1 MLSMLLFGE
10 IVRFVG
16 TLLEVLFLFNVLIV
30 VHELGHFLAARLR
43 GLHVERFQIWFGAA
57 LWEKEIDG
65 VTYALGWIPAGG
77 FVALPQMAG
86 SELLEGE
93 RESGSEPLPA
103 VKPWDKILVALA
115 GPVANLLLAALF
127 SLVVWVVGRPVSQS
141 EATTTIG
148 YVFPDSPAEKA
159 GLKAGDRILQ
169 VDGHAVRRFQGMDE
183 SAITWNIVRSEGSE
197 IPIAVEREGKI
208 VSLFV
213 TPVREERGF
222 LQRKGL
228 RQILILPEETPTVAR
243 VFPKSP
249 AAAAGLQPGDQVLSV
264 DGQRLRSPIALNDYI
279 LKHPGKPLSLEVA
292 RAGQSR
298 VIEIVPEVP
307 VAETVPRIGL
317 QWDLAGTMSI
327 VHPNPVEQ
335 ILVSV
340 RAMTSTVT
348 AMLSPR
354 SDIKPQHLSGPV
366 GIMRLYYLLFQSPY
380 GWRLALWFSVLF
392 NVNVAI
398 LNLLPI
404 PVLDGGHILFSLAEW
419 VRGRPLSLRVLEAL
433 QVIFATLI
441 VGFMLYVTFFDVQDL
456 PWKGAKGQEMQFS
469 GKPHPAASPSEAR
482 SP

>member
-1 MLSMLLFGE
+1 MLPFGE
-10 IVRFVG
+10 VARFAG

-30 VHELGHFLAARLR
+30 VHEWGHFLAARAR
-43 GLHVERFQIWFGAA
+43 GLRVERFQIWFGAA
-57 LWEKEIDG
+57 LWEKEIAG

-86 SELLEGE
+86 AELLEGKQA
-93 RESGSEPLPA
+93 SGAEPLPP

-115 GPVANLLLAALF
+115 GPAANIVLAVLF

-159 GLKAGDRILQ
+159 GLQAGDRILQ
-169 VDGHAVRRFQGMDE
+169 VDGHPVRRFQGMDN
-183 SAITWNIVRSEGSE
+183 SAITWNIVRSEESE
-197 IPIAVEREGKI
+197 VPITVERAGQTLT
-208 VSLFV
+208 VSV

-228 RQILILPEETPTVAR
+228 RQILILPEETPTIAK

-249 AAAAGLQPGDQVLSV
+249 AAEAGLRPGDQILSV
-264 DGQRLRSPIALNDYI
+264 DGQRLLSPIALNDYI
-279 LKHPGKPLSLEVA
+279 LKHPGKRLALEVA
-292 RAGQSR
+292 RAGQGQAQA
-298 VIEIVPEVP
+298 VEIVPEVP
-307 VAETVPRIGL
+307 MADTVPRIGI

-327 VHPNPVEQ
+327 VHPNPFEQ
-335 ILVSV
+335 IQVSV

-392 NVNVAI
+392 NVNVAL

-404 PVLDGGHILFSLAEW
+404 PVLDGGHILLALTEW

-441 VGFMLYVTFFDVQDL
+441 VGFILYVTFFDVQDL
-456 PWKGAKGQEMQFS
+456 PWRGAKGPEMQFS
-469 GKPHPAASPSEAR
+469 GRAGHSAAPSQAK
-482 SP
+482 

>member
-1 MLSMLLFGE
+1 MVPFGE
-10 IVRFVG
+10 IVRFAG

-43 GLHVERFQIWFGAA
+43 GIHVERFQIWFGAA
-57 LWEKEIDG
+57 LWEKEVAG

-86 SELLEGE
+86 AELLEGKQA
-93 RESGSEPLPA
+93 GGTDPLPPA
-103 VKPWDKILVALA
+103 KPWDKILVALA
-115 GPVANLLLAALF
+115 GPAANVVLAFLF
-127 SLVVWVVGRPVSQS
+127 SLIVWVVGRPVSQS

-159 GLKAGDRILQ
+159 GLQAGDRILQ
-169 VDGHAVRRFQGMDE
+169 VDGHPVRRFQGMDD
-183 SAITWNIVRSEGSE
+183 SAITWNIVRSEESE
-197 IPIAVEREGKI
+197 IPITVEREGKMLTLS
-208 VSLFV
+208 VA
-213 TPVREERGF
+213 PVREERGF

-228 RQILILPEETPTVAR
+228 RQILILPEETPTIAR

-249 AAAAGLQPGDQVLSV
+249 AAEAGLLPGDQILSV
-264 DGQRLRSPIALNDYI
+264 DGRRLRSPIALNDYV

-292 RAGQSR
+292 RAGR
-298 VIEIVPEVP
+298 NRAVEIVPEVP
-307 VAETVPRIGL
+307 VAETVPRIGI

-335 ILVSV
+335 ILLSV

-392 NVNVAI
+392 NVNVAL

-404 PVLDGGHILFSLAEW
+404 PVLDGGHILLSLAEW
-419 VRGRPLSLRVLEAL
+419 VRGRPLSVRLLEAL

-441 VGFMLYVTFFDVQDL
+441 VGFILYVTFFDVQDL
-456 PWKGAKGQEMQFS
+456 PWRGSKGPEMQFP
-469 GKPHPAASPSEAR
+469 GKIHPASPSETK
-482 SP
+482 

>member
-1 MLSMLLFGE
+1 MLPFGE
-10 IVRFVG
+10 IARFVG
-16 TLLEVLFLFNVLIV
+16 TLLEVLFLFNILIV
-30 VHELGHFLAARLR
+30 VHELGHFLVARLR
-43 GLHVERFQIWFGAA
+43 GLRVERFQIWFGRP
-57 LWEKEIDG
+57 LWEREMAG

-86 SELLEGE
+86 AELLEGK
-93 RESGSEPLPA
+93 RESGDEPLPPA
-103 VKPWDKILVALA
+103 KPWDKILVALA
-115 GPVANLLLAALF
+115 GPAANIVLAVLF
-127 SLVVWVVGRPVSQS
+127 SLIVWVVGRPVSQS

-159 GLKAGDRILQ
+159 GLQPGDRILQ
-169 VDGHAVRRFQGMDE
+169 VDGHPVHRFQGMDN
-183 SAITWNIVRSEGSE
+183 SAVTWNIVRSEESE
-197 IPIAVEREGKI
+197 IPIMVERAGQLLT
-208 VSLFV
+208 VSV

-228 RQILILPEETPTVAR
+228 RQILILPEETPTIAR

-249 AAAAGLQPGDQVLSV
+249 AAEAGLRAGDQILSV
-264 DGQRLRSPIALNDYI
+264 DGQRLLSPLALNDYI
-279 LKHPGKPLSLEVA
+279 RKHPGKRLALEVE
-292 RAGQSR
+292 RAGASR
-298 VIEIVPEVP
+298 SETVEIVPEVP
-307 VAETVPRIGL
+307 VAETVPRIGI

-327 VHPNPVEQ
+327 VHPNPIEQ
-335 ILVSV
+335 IQVSV
-340 RAMTSTVT
+340 RAMISTVT

-392 NVNVAI
+392 NVNVAL

-404 PVLDGGHILFSLAEW
+404 PVLDGGHILLALAEW

-441 VGFMLYVTFFDVQDL
+441 VGFILYVTFFDVQDL
-456 PWKGAKGQEMQFS
+456 PWKGARGSDMQFS
-469 GKPHPAASPSEAR
+469 GKTTPSPSPSETK
-482 SP
+482 